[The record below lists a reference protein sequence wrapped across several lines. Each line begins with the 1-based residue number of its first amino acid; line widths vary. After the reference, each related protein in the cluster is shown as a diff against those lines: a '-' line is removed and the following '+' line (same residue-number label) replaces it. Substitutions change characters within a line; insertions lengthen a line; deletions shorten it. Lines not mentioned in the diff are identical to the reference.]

1 MFGAPGHFAM
11 HAQST
16 QLGFDGVD
24 KLLDVFQPLAAFF
37 VQQTGNAF
45 VGFRLLVAETQIF
58 QLPFKL
64 PHTQAVGQRCKDFQ
78 CFLGNAALECFVGHM
93 AQIHHGAGAQSQ
105 LNQHHA
111 DVAHHRQQHLPH
123 GFGLLVALFRRGQG
137 VYFGEF
143 GQLLHLIQTAH
154 QLRHGAAAAFGH
166 FGFPAGQIIG
176 DVHQQSGRHRIGQQ
190 IHVGHHLCRSQQIIA
205 QRLARQRGRLGRI
218 VRTRQA
224 PRRLHHAAV
233 GFGQVGNIPVEPGKS
248 IAGFNRRGGRIVG
261 GNHKGITAANK

>member
-1 MFGAPGHFAM
+1 
-11 HAQST
+11 
-16 QLGFDGVD
+16 
-24 KLLDVFQPLAAFF
+24 
-37 VQQTGNAF
+37 
-45 VGFRLLVAETQIF
+45 
-58 QLPFKL
+58 
-64 PHTQAVGQRCKDFQ
+64 
-78 CFLGNAALECFVGHM
+78 M

-190 IHVGHHLCRSQQIIA
+190 IHVGHHLRCGQQIMA
-205 QRLARQRGRLGRI
+205 QRLARQGDGSSRI
-218 VRTRQA
+218 MCTRQA
-224 PRRLHHAAV
+224 PRRLHHTAV
-233 GFGQVGNIPVEPGKS
+233 RLGQAGNIAVEPGRS
-248 IAGFNRRGGRIVG
+248 IAGFNRCGGRIVG
-261 GNHKGITAANK
+261 GNHKGISATNK